1 MSFRLRT
8 SDCDIL
14 VCFAEHRILTV
25 SQVAAIFHKSRQ
37 VIRRRLHDLEKGGL
51 VETVGTRFGRA
62 RGRPE
67 NSLGLAERGVDI
79 LKERGLLDQAIVG
92 H

>member
-1 MSFRLRT
+1 MT
-8 SDCDIL
+8 
-14 VCFAEHRILTV
+14 VNQVKILTV
-25 SQVAAIFHKSRQ
+25 GQVAAIFHKSRQ

-67 NSLGLAERGVDI
+67 NSLVLAERGVDI
-79 LKERGLLDQAIVG
+79 LKERGLLDQAIPYEKVLSCM
-92 H
+92 